1 MTAMHPSP
9 TFRHVTHTINS
20 AMIKTAKIHHVPPL
34 PLTGG
39 EDFVSDPI
47 ILSFNENRTSVTAN
61 IPIIND
67 AIAEDPET
75 FLVIAEPGSS
85 SLTIVINQAD
95 SSLMILDNEG
105 EPPTT
110 YVGKLTSTDD
120 TCHVFAA
127 CLLAL
132 HSLLHDINTME

>member
-1 MTAMHPSP
+1 M
-9 TFRHVTHTINS
+9 
-20 AMIKTAKIHHVPPL
+20 KIHHVPPL

-39 EDFVSDPI
+39 EDFQSDPI
-47 ILSFNENRTSVTAN
+47 TLSFNENRTSVTAN

-67 AIAEDPET
+67 AIAEEPET

-110 YVGKLTSTDD
+110 YVCKLTGADD

-127 CLLAL
+127 CLLGFTLITA
-132 HSLLHDINTME
+132 

>member
-1 MTAMHPSP
+1 M
-9 TFRHVTHTINS
+9 
-20 AMIKTAKIHHVPPL
+20 
-34 PLTGG
+34 
-39 EDFVSDPI
+39 
-47 ILSFNENRTSVTAN
+47 TAN

-110 YVGKLTSTDD
+110 YVCKLTGADD

-127 CLLAL
+127 CLLGFTLITACHQHEGVAIQL
-132 HSLLHDINTME
+132 TYLVPVYVYLTHMCVTGN